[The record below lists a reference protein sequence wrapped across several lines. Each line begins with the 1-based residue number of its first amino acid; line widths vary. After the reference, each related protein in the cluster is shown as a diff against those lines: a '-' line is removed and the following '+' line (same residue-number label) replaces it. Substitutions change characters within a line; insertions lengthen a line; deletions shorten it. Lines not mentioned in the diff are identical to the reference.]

1 MVGARH
7 VVNCV
12 RRIRSYTVV
21 DVSSVM
27 EVRTGRRLR
36 PPPDGTNAARSVT
49 VCQRHSSGCP
59 SGARHGCKWVGG
71 LVPATELAL
80 SEGLL
85 VLSLSFPYYVY
96 HRRFVLMWGS
106 EIYLPPSVLAWRLEH
121 PTVLQ
126 TAMPLRPRSP
136 SFLLH
141 MVSLLGP

>member
-1 MVGARH
+1 M
-7 VVNCV
+7 
-12 RRIRSYTVV
+12 
-21 DVSSVM
+21 
-27 EVRTGRRLR
+27 
-36 PPPDGTNAARSVT
+36 
-49 VCQRHSSGCP
+49 
-59 SGARHGCKWVGG
+59 
-71 LVPATELAL
+71 PATELAL

-121 PTVLQ
+121 PAVLQ